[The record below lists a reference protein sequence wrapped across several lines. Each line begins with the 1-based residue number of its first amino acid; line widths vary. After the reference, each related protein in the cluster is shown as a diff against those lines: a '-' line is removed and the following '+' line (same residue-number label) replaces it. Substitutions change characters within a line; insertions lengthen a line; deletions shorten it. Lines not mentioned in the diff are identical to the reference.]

1 MTAVEEP
8 LYRQLGLQDDE
19 YDRIVGTL
27 GRDPR
32 PAELAMY
39 GAMWSEHCS
48 YKSSRIHLKTLPTEG
63 PAVLV
68 GPGQDAG
75 AVDIGDGM
83 AVVFKMESHS
93 HPSAIEPYQGAATG
107 VGGIV
112 RDIISMGARPVAILD
127 PLMFGPLTDERN
139 RWLFEG
145 VVAGI
150 GGYGNCIGVPTVGGE
165 IHFAEPH
172 SQNPTVD
179 VMCVGLARADKLATS
194 QSLTANLGSL
204 MVLYGAATGRDGIG
218 GVSVLASATLDESS
232 AASRPAVQIG
242 DPFAEKLLIEASLEL
257 IDLDLLE
264 GLQDL
269 GGAGIT
275 CAVSE
280 SAARAGMGVRLDLDA
295 VPLREAGMAAFEILT
310 SESQERMLAIVH
322 PSRLVEVE
330 AVCARW
336 GLTTAVIAE
345 LVEGGALTVTLA
357 GETVAEV
364 PARSLADEGPE
375 YDRPAAP
382 PDDATL
388 GGVSDDPALLPF
400 EKDLREA
407 VFAVL
412 TSPNVASKRWVFEQ
426 YDSIVQG
433 QTVAGA
439 GSDAALVRVPDTMK
453 ALALSSDGKGR
464 YGALDPY
471 LGAMHAVAEAARNV
485 AVTGATPLAITNC
498 LNFGNPERPVVMWQ
512 FSESIRGIR
521 DACLAFETPVTGGNV
536 SFYNESADSAVWPTP
551 VIGML
556 GLLADHRLRVPT
568 GFPRP
573 GLAVYLLGETL
584 AELGGSEFA
593 EAVLGVVAG
602 QPPRLDLEREAGL
615 LRLLRAAAS
624 ETVLASGHDCGD
636 GGIAIALAESAIEGA
651 HGFAVTVPGDLPPHV
666 ALFSESAS
674 RAVVSVAPEHEE
686 RLAELAAE
694 HGVPIARIGETG
706 GPRVVFAGLFETTVD
721 ELRAAYETAIPR
733 LLGEPV

>member
-1 MTAVEEP
+1 M
-8 LYRQLGLQDDE
+8 
-19 YDRIVGTL
+19 
-27 GRDPR
+27 
-32 PAELAMY
+32 
-39 GAMWSEHCS
+39 
-48 YKSSRIHLKTLPTEG
+48 
-63 PAVLV
+63 
-68 GPGQDAG
+68 
-75 AVDIGDGM
+75 
-83 AVVFKMESHS
+83 
-93 HPSAIEPYQGAATG
+93 
-107 VGGIV
+107 
-112 RDIISMGARPVAILD
+112 
-127 PLMFGPLTDERN
+127 
-139 RWLFEG
+139 
-145 VVAGI
+145 
-150 GGYGNCIGVPTVGGE
+150 
-165 IHFAEPH
+165 
-172 SQNPTVD
+172 
-179 VMCVGLARADKLATS
+179 
-194 QSLTANLGSL
+194 
-204 MVLYGAATGRDGIG
+204 
-218 GVSVLASATLDESS
+218 SVLASATLDESS
-232 AASRPAVQIG
+232 SASRPAVQIG

-257 IDLDLLE
+257 IDLGLLE

-280 SAARAGMGVRLDLDA
+280 SAARAGMGARLDLDA

-322 PSRLVEVE
+322 PSRLAEVE

-345 LVEGGALTVTLA
+345 LVEGGGLTVTLA

-375 YDRPAAP
+375 YDRPIAAP
-382 PDDATL
+382 DGERRA
-388 GGVSDDPALLPF
+388 GVSDDPALLPF

-407 VFAVL
+407 FFAVL

-521 DACLAFETPVTGGNV
+521 DACRAFETPVTGGNV

-602 QPPRLDLEREAGL
+602 QPPRLDLDREAAL
-615 LRLLRAAAS
+615 LRFLRAAAG
-624 ETVLASGHDCGD
+624 ETLVASGHDCGD

-651 HGFAVTVPGDLPPHV
+651 HGFAVTVPGDLPAHV

-674 RAVVSVAPEHEE
+674 RAVVSVAPEHED

-694 HGVPIARIGETG
+694 LGVPIARIGETG
-706 GPRVVFAGLFETTVD
+706 GPRVVFDGLFETTVD
-721 ELRAAYETAIPR
+721 ELREAYETAIPR